1 MIDTKVIQSRS
12 RANVTHTLY
21 IHEGKA
27 VGCSCEHR
35 QFHPWTPCPH
45 MTQHEQAQRDAERT
59 AYLNVAMSLGWE

>member
-1 MIDTKVIQSRS
+1 MINSIEVPSRS

-35 QFHPWTPCPH
+35 QFHPWMPCPH
-45 MTQHEQAQRDAERT
+45 MIQHEQAQRDERVT
-59 AYLNVAMSLGWE
+59 RRIYFELVMGY